1 MLHVHDHVVPLD
13 DLDNLLVVLLER
25 RVGVRL
31 DEVSRQL
38 SVVVRYRLAT
48 DPGEKK

>member
-31 DEVSRQL
+31 DEVGLQL
-38 SVVVRYRLAT
+38 SVVVRDRLAT
-48 DPGEKK
+48 DPE